1 MKKGWL
7 MKEKAYAVFRD
18 SLRYALAGCFL
29 LFLLS
34 GCIPDDY
41 SGCPSKNEGDV
52 SVTIGVGDSI
62 VDSGQE
68 TQMP

>member
-1 MKKGWL
+1 MMKI
-7 MKEKAYAVFRD
+7 KALFIFRG
-18 SLRYALAGCFL
+18 LAGVILAGCFL

-41 SGCPSKNEGDV
+41 SGCPSQHESDI

-62 VDSGQE
+62 TDSGQE